1 MNKGNVM
8 PSQSEQSAPA
18 KCPECKTD
26 LNPAGFCDRCGLCPE
41 PHEADARGA
50 GNRGSRAPGAAPGV
64 FLTPTD
70 CRPGSDGPQ
79 LPHQGNQ

>member
-41 PHEADARGA
+41 PHEDRCPRCGEPWVEGTGGCAWCLFD
-50 GNRGSRAPGAAPGV
+50 P
-64 FLTPTD
+64 D
-70 CRPGSDGPQ
+70 
-79 LPHQGNQ
+79 